1 MDRNHQIAAA
11 LSEVINAPD
20 RPPALYPLARIKYP
34 AREIRPT
41 AQSDGCYQVK
51 LPLYGWEYKHRG
63 PRRLHSI
70 VDCAAIQAALN
81 TALSDGI
88 IITAV
93 ETNGK
98 HVSLFIVME
107 DKAYEEDVFYGDAEG
122 HHFC

>member
-34 AREIRPT
+34 AREIQPT
-41 AQSDGCYQVK
+41 PQPNGSYQVK
-51 LPLYGWEYKHRG
+51 LPLYSWEYKHRG

-70 VDCAAIQAALN
+70 VDCAAIQTALN
-81 TALSDGI
+81 TALSGGI
-88 IITAV
+88 IVTAV

-98 HVSLFIVME
+98 HTILSIIME
-107 DKAYEEDVFYGDAEG
+107 DKAYEEDVF
-122 HHFC
+122 